1 MGKALLRALFQRG
14 RELECGEA
22 WVLTDRDN
30 LAAQRLYESVG
41 GIEPSRETVMYS
53 FSLTPEAD

>member
-1 MGKALLRALFQRG
+1 MRALFQRG